1 MNVTGYIECWTT
13 AVADGVALLDEHNE
27 GWWANIDLSRLD
39 LDSPTNCIL
48 GQLYGTYYRGRE
60 ALDIGEGEGD
70 LYGLDCYQPG
80 QFKTLT
86 FMWTEVIKARRET
99 AGLELE

>member
-60 ALDIGEGEGD
+60 ALDIREGEGD
-70 LYGLDCYQPG
+70 LYGLDSYTG
-80 QFKTLT
+80 NWETLDYL
-86 FMWTEVIKARRET
+86 WRDIISARRAT
-99 AGLELE
+99 QA